1 MLKSF
6 GIFAATAFVV
16 TCMTTLISEYGKND
30 QKGIVLGIFRS
41 IGALA
46 RALGPIFASIGKKS
60 FLNSLA
66 NYVTQISIK
75 KHKNNDFS
83 ILTLNNLIMEWIDV
97 FLDRLKFDYTIQYN
111 VFLKIS

>member
-1 MLKSF
+1 MLKSI

-60 FLNSLA
+60 FLNSSA
-66 NYVTQISIK
+66 NYVTQISR
-75 KHKNNDFS
+75 KNTKTIIFRS
-83 ILTLNNLIMEWIDV
+83 IHLIILSWNRSTFFRSIEI
-97 FLDRLKFDYTIQYN
+97 
-111 VFLKIS
+111 

>member
-1 MLKSF
+1 MLKSI

-60 FLNSLA
+60 FLNSSA
-66 NYVTQISIK
+66 NYVTQISR
-75 KHKNNDFS
+75 KNTKTIIFRS
-83 ILTLNNLIMEWIDV
+83 IHLINLSWNGSTI
-97 FLDRLKFDYTIQYN
+97 FLDRLKFDYTMQ
-111 VFLKIS
+111 